1 VDPQSSYDRV
11 AQEYA
16 HHFGDE
22 MERKP
27 FDRKMLDWL
36 AEKVGP
42 RELICD
48 LGCGPGQIARYLRN
62 RGANTCGVDLSSE
75 MVEQARRLNPEI
87 PFQQGSMLE
96 LHGIPDGAYG
106 GVAAFYSIVH
116 FTGAEV
122 ARALREIR
130 RVLRPNGVLLLAFH
144 IGSETLHVQE
154 LLGLPV
160 ALDFV
165 FHQPE
170 QVKHQL
176 VAAGFVLEEAIQRDP
191 YPPEVEHPS
200 RRAYLFARAPSGE
213 GPRL

>member
-1 VDPQSSYDRV
+1 VDSRSSYDRV

-16 HHFGDE
+16 ARFGEE

-36 AEKVGP
+36 VEKVSP

-48 LGCGPGQIARYLRN
+48 LGCGPGQIARYLR
-62 RGANTCGVDLSSE
+62 RQGANACGIDLSAE

-87 PFQQGSMLE
+87 PFQQGSMLD
-96 LHGIPDGAYG
+96 LQGIPEGAYG

-116 FTGAEV
+116 FTGADV

-144 IGSETLHVQE
+144 IGSETVHVQE
-154 LLGLPV
+154 MWGHKV
-160 ALDFV
+160 TLDFV
-165 FHQPE
+165 FHQPDE
-170 QVKHQL
+170 LKRQL
-176 VAAGFVLEEAIQRDP
+176 VAEGFVLEEVIQRDP
-191 YPPEVEHPS
+191 YPPEVEHSS
-200 RRAYLFARAPSGE
+200 RRAYLFARAP
-213 GPRL
+213 